1 MSDRVLC
8 KTMYGSRLYGTNTP
22 ESDTDYKHVFMLN
35 TRDLLMCK
43 YREGYKQDSNPGQR
57 NTSTDTDKDYHELQS
72 FMKKAFSG
80 QPFAL
85 EMLFTPKHLVLETSP
100 EWDYLVENRSRFV
113 SKNVMPFIGFCRTQA
128 EKYSNKA
135 EKYNELKTVIACI
148 TSKLKLS
155 DRLSDAGEDFWA
167 GLKYFYIGGPDHDR
181 YLYAPSCCFPMGRK
195 VADVLE
201 AFEKKLKVF
210 GRRTQEAALNDG
222 QDFKAYMHAMRV
234 IWQLEE
240 YLETQE
246 LSFPNRRREELL
258 KIRAR
263 EFDRTYLEN
272 WINEEVLRIQD
283 LPNNLP
289 DAPDEAFFADWLV
302 ETYMQEAVEQ
312 GNDWLQDYY
321 TKCAERNSR
330 DS

>member
-1 MSDRVLC
+1 
-8 KTMYGSRLYGTNTP
+8 
-22 ESDTDYKHVFMLN
+22 
-35 TRDLLMCK
+35 
-43 YREGYKQDSNPGQR
+43 
-57 NTSTDTDKDYHELQS
+57 
-72 FMKKAFSG
+72 
-80 QPFAL
+80 
-85 EMLFTPKHLVLETSP
+85 
-100 EWDYLVENRSRFV
+100 
-113 SKNVMPFIGFCRTQA
+113 
-128 EKYSNKA
+128 
-135 EKYNELKTVIACI
+135 
-148 TSKLKLS
+148 
-155 DRLSDAGEDFWA
+155 
-167 GLKYFYIGGPDHDR
+167 
-181 YLYAPSCCFPMGRK
+181 
-195 VADVLE
+195 
-201 AFEKKLKVF
+201 
-210 GRRTQEAALNDG
+210 
-222 QDFKAYMHAMRV
+222 MHAMRV